1 MTYDSIMESINN
13 SQKVD
18 WLYNDERGIFT
29 NKNDVNLRLE
39 VKEID
44 FDNDKFGGEDWA
56 TKHPDSSAY
65 RRTYSI
71 YYNASFIKEFILVD
85 VDGFR
90 ATLPMPKINTNKVSE
105 QDYKF
110 AEIVDYSGTL
120 VDYMR
125 RAGLE
130 VES

>member
-1 MTYDSIMESINN
+1 MTSINTSN
-13 SQKVD
+13 KSD

-29 NKNDVNLRLE
+29 NIQDVNLRIE
-39 VKEID
+39 VQEID
-44 FDNDKFGGEDWA
+44 FDRDQFGGEDWA

-71 YYNASFIKEFILVD
+71 YYNASFIKEFVLVD

-90 ATLPMPKINTNKVSE
+90 ATLPMPKINTNIVSK

-120 VDYMR
+120 TEYMR